1 MVINIDFAESFLG
14 NWAFGVLFLSMLVYW
29 FQAAFFNESKNWGGK
44 LKFLGFSGIFVA
56 NLLLAALLIFRWKE
70 SHHFPLSNLYES
82 LIFLTWG
89 ISFVHLFIEKRSAET
104 YLGVIFS
111 PILLFID
118 AFATL
123 TLPAQMQES
132 APLVPAL
139 KSNWLMMHVSIMMLS
154 YATLIAGSLMA
165 IAFLM
170 ISTNQGTAG
179 YVSTEEVAKA
189 QVQKNTEI
197 GGSRLP
203 SGNLGTVVPLDQ
215 TLDNLSYRTLGIGFP
230 LLTLGILSGAI
241 WANEAWGSYWSWDPK
256 ETWALITWFVFAI
269 YFHFRLTWGWKGKK
283 PAIVAS
289 IGFVLVWVCYLGVN
303 LLGSGL
309 HSYGWLK
316 V

>member
-1 MVINIDFAESFLG
+1 MIVNTENFLG
-14 NWAFGVLFLSMLVYW
+14 NWAFGILFMSMLFYW
-29 FQAAFFNESKNWGGK
+29 VQAAFFHESKNWGK
-44 LKFLGFSGIFVA
+44 RLKFLGASGIFVV
-56 NLLLAALLIFRWKE
+56 NLLLAALLVVRWKA
-70 SHHFPLSNLYES
+70 SNHFPLSNLYES

-89 ISFVHLFIEKRSAET
+89 ISFVHLYLEKMNGET

-132 APLVPAL
+132 APLIPAL

-170 ISTNQGTAG
+170 ISTNQE
-179 YVSTEEVAKA
+179 S
-189 QVQKNTEI
+189 QLQK
-197 GGSRLP
+197 
-203 SGNLGTVVPLDQ
+203 GNALDQ

-289 IGFVLVWVCYLGVN
+289 LGFVLVWVCYLGVN

>member
-1 MVINIDFAESFLG
+1 MIINTENFLG
-14 NWAFGVLFLSMLVYW
+14 NWAFGILLMSMLIYW
-29 FQAAFFNESKNWGGK
+29 IQAAFFHESKTWGGI
-44 LKFLGFSGIFVA
+44 LKSLGFAGIFIV
-56 NLLLAALLIFRWKE
+56 NLLLAALLIFRLKA

-89 ISFVHLFIEKRSAET
+89 ISFVHLYIEKISQEN

-132 APLVPAL
+132 APLIPAL

-170 ISTNQGTAG
+170 ISTN
-179 YVSTEEVAKA
+179 KDIP
-189 QVQKNTEI
+189 VQKNSEMTLV
-197 GGSRLP
+197 S
-203 SGNLGTVVPLDQ
+203 LDQ

-269 YFHFRLTWGWKGKK
+269 YFHFRITWGWKGKK

-289 IGFVLVWVCYLGVN
+289 VGFILVWVCYLGVN